1 MDFIE
6 GLPTSNGHNVILV
19 VVDRLSKFAHFI
31 GLSHPF
37 SAADVAKKF
46 IQEVIRL
53 HGFPSSIVSDRDR
66 IFLSAFW
73 KEMFRLAGTKLRYST
88 AFHPQTDG
96 QTEVLNRS
104 LESYLRCLTS
114 SHPRQWFKYL
124 TWAELWYNTSYHSS
138 LRTSPFKLLYGR
150 DPPML
155 VRYEEGSTNNFDLE
169 VMLKE
174 RDSILR
180 EVKDHLLRAQQIM
193 KTNAD
198 KHRRDVEYEVGDYV
212 FLKLRPY
219 RQHSVVRRVCQKLS
233 ANFFGPYEI
242 LERIGQVAYRL
253 RLPVESK
260 IHHVFHVS
268 QLKHVLGAHHQ
279 VSPLPPICDD
289 LHEVLVRP
297 AAVLDTRYND
307 VESLELLVHWEGIP
321 DHDNSLVLAKEFR
334 QAFPLFSLE
343 DKLHVEGGGVLIHH
357 CRCTTRRRDK
367 GRGLRSQWKRK
378 LVKRKRELQNKFE

>member
-53 HGFPSSIVSDRDR
+53 HGFPSSIISDRDK

-96 QTEVLNRS
+96 QTEVLNRG
-104 LESYLRCLTS
+104 LESYLICLTS
-114 SHPRQWFKYL
+114 SHPLQWFKFL
-124 TWAELWYNTSYHSS
+124 AWAELWCNMSHHSS
-138 LRTSPFKLLYGR
+138 LRTFPFKVLYGR
-150 DPPML
+150 DPPVL

-169 VMLKE
+169 VMLKQ
-174 RDSILR
+174 RDGILS
-180 EVKDHLLRAQQIM
+180 EVKENLLRAQQVM
-193 KTNAD
+193 KNNAD

-212 FLKLRPY
+212 FLKLRSY
-219 RQHSVVRRVCQKLS
+219 RQHSVVHRVCQKLS
-233 ANFFGPYEI
+233 AKFFGPYEV
-242 LERIGQVAYRL
+242 LEHIGCVAYRL
-253 RLPVESK
+253 RLPDGSK
-260 IHHVFHVS
+260 IHLVFHVS
-268 QLKHVLGAHHQ
+268 QLKLVLGAHHQ

-289 LHEVLVRP
+289 LHEVLVQL
-297 AAVLDTRYND
+297 ASLLATRYNN
-307 VESLELLVHWEGIP
+307 VGGLELLVHWDGLP
-321 DHDNSLVLAKEFR
+321 DHDNSWVLAKEFR

-343 DKLHVEGGGVLIHH
+343 DKLS
-357 CRCTTRRRDK
+357 C
-367 GRGLRSQWKRK
+367 
-378 LVKRKRELQNKFE
+378 